1 MPGER
6 SRSLEIDG
14 SDEPGLD
21 ARSIVLGG
29 GCQEDVEA
37 LPADQPA
44 GPSVEWSVVWEGQAQ
59 GDGTGPQKSY
69 FVRLY
74 VDGSATCQCPAF
86 YFRATL
92 RRDAQYAC
100 KHIQR
105 ARMRTA
111 RLS

>member
-6 SRSLEIDG
+6 SRSLEIEG

-29 GCQEDVEA
+29 GYRQDAEPSPV
-37 LPADQPA
+37 DQPT
-44 GPSVEWSVVWEGQAQ
+44 GPSVVWEGQVQ

-74 VDGSATCQCPAF
+74 SDGTGHCQCPAF
-86 YFRATL
+86 YFRGTL
-92 RRDAQYAC
+92 RHEPTYAC
-100 KHIQR
+100 KHVQR
-105 ARMRTA
+105 AR
-111 RLS
+111 LGLES